1 MRDKATGRAVAVIV
15 LLVLVAASLRG
26 YIPEHGRSSRQAS
39 SSPLSMVFVIALLT
53 VTLAIMAIALISRL
67 QDPRKRASGA
77 GALPEALGGGIGRPS
92 WRVVLIGLAVLV
104 VWLAI
109 VWTLMRLLAG
119 HGTVQL
125 GPQPPQPS
133 STPKPHPDSTIPPAP
148 HHDGGGDMFG
158 YLAASAV
165 TLLALLAAGAAFG
178 FRRQR
183 RIAVPFV
190 ANEKPPEPA
199 PKGSQSLA
207 RAAELG
213 LAEIGDLSRE
223 PREAIIACYAAME
236 GELAHFPGAVPQAF
250 DTPTEVLARAV
261 DHHAL
266 HAENAAQL
274 VNLFAEARF
283 SPHVMNE
290 SHREVAVHA
299 LQLVLTELRS
309 AA

>member
-15 LLVLVAASLRG
+15 LLMVVAASLRG
-26 YIPEHGRSSRQAS
+26 YIPEHGRAPRQT
-39 SSPLSMVFVIALLT
+39 SSPLSMVIVMALLT
-53 VTLAIMAIALISRL
+53 VTLAIMVIALITRL
-67 QDPRKRASGA
+67 QEPRKTATGA
-77 GALPEALGGGIGRPS
+77 GALPDALGGGRGRPS
-92 WRVVLIGLAVLV
+92 WRVVLVALAVLV

-109 VWTLMRLLAG
+109 VWALTRLLAG
-119 HGTVQL
+119 HDTVQL

-133 STPKPHPDSTIPPAP
+133 STPKPPANSTIPPP
-148 HHDGGGDMFG
+148 SRHEGGRDVLG
-158 YLAASAV
+158 YLAASTV
-165 TLLALLAAGAAFG
+165 TLVVLLAAAAAFG

-183 RIAVPFV
+183 RIAAPFV
-190 ANEKPPEPA
+190 PTEKPPKPA
-199 PKGSQSLA
+199 PKAAQTLA

-236 GELAHFPGAVPQAF
+236 GELAHFPDAVPQAF

-266 HAENAAQL
+266 HADNAAQL

-290 SHREVAVHA
+290 RHREVAVQA
-299 LQLVLTELRS
+299 LQLVLAELRS

>member
-1 MRDKATGRAVAVIV
+1 GGRDV
-15 LLVLVAASLRG
+15 L
-26 YIPEHGRSSRQAS
+26 
-39 SSPLSMVFVIALLT
+39 
-53 VTLAIMAIALISRL
+53 
-67 QDPRKRASGA
+67 
-77 GALPEALGGGIGRPS
+77 
-92 WRVVLIGLAVLV
+92 
-104 VWLAI
+104 
-109 VWTLMRLLAG
+109 
-119 HGTVQL
+119 
-125 GPQPPQPS
+125 
-133 STPKPHPDSTIPPAP
+133 
-148 HHDGGGDMFG
+148 G
-158 YLAASAV
+158 YLAASTV
-165 TLLALLAAGAAFG
+165 TLVVVLAAAAAFG

-183 RIAVPFV
+183 RIPTSFVPT
-190 ANEKPPEPA
+190 EKPPQPA

-223 PREAIIACYAAME
+223 PREAIIGCYAAME

-290 SHREVAVHA
+290 SHREVAVQA
-299 LQLVLTELRS
+299 LQLVLAELRS

>member
-15 LLVLVAASLRG
+15 LLVVVAASLRG
-26 YIPEHGRSSRQAS
+26 YIPEHGRAPRQS
-39 SSPLSMVFVIALLT
+39 SSSLSMVIVIALLT
-53 VTLAIMAIALISRL
+53 VTLAIMVIALITRL
-67 QDPRKRASGA
+67 QDPRKAATGA
-77 GALPEALGGGIGRPS
+77 GALPDALGGGRGRPS
-92 WRVVLIGLAVLV
+92 WRVVLVGLAVLA

-109 VWTLMRLLAG
+109 VWALTRLLAG

-125 GPQPPQPS
+125 GPQPQHPS
-133 STPKPHPDSTIPPAP
+133 STPKPPANSPIPPTP
-148 HHDGGGDMFG
+148 HREGGGDVLG
-158 YLAASAV
+158 YLAASTV
-165 TLLALLAAGAAFG
+165 TLVVLLAAAAAFG
-178 FRRQR
+178 FRRPR
-183 RIAVPFV
+183 RIAAPF
-190 ANEKPPEPA
+190 AATEKPDKPA
-199 PKGSQSLA
+199 PKGSETLA

-236 GELAHFPGAVPQAF
+236 GELAHFPGAIPQAF

-290 SHREVAVHA
+290 SHREVAVRA